1 MFELIILGM
10 IMANSTKPCSLAK
23 GHLLCSFWSFFF

>member
-10 IMANSTKPCSLAK
+10 VILIILDIIALIYIFRSGYLDD
-23 GHLLCSFWSFFF
+23 

>member
-10 IMANSTKPCSLAK
+10 IILIILDIIALIYIFGSGFLND
-23 GHLLCSFWSFFF
+23 